1 MKGIILAGG
10 SGTRLF
16 PITKTVSKHL
26 LPVYDKPMIYY
37 PLSVLLLGGIHDILL
52 ISTKKDIPR
61 FKELLKDGSDWGI
74 NISYAIQERPNG
86 IGEAFLIGEDFI
98 KHDPVA
104 LILGDNIFFG
114 HGLTN
119 LIKQSIQITK
129 TEQNAVI
136 WAYTVKNPEHYG
148 VVELDKNGMPL
159 SIEEKPKRPKS
170 NWAVVGIYFYPP
182 DVIDKAKMLKP
193 SWRGEL
199 EITDINTMYL
209 KEKRLRVKLMG
220 RGYAWLDT
228 GTAENLLSASHFV
241 ETIEKRTGLK
251 IACLEEI
258 AYRAGFITK
267 EKLVNIARTM
277 EHSAYGKYLLKLLDE
292 L

>member
-267 EKLVNIARTM
+267 EKLANIARTM

>member
-98 KHDPVA
+98 KHDPVV

-267 EKLVNIARTM
+267 EKLANIARTM

>member
-98 KHDPVA
+98 KHDPVV

-182 DVIDKAKMLKP
+182 DVIDKAKTLKP

-267 EKLVNIARTM
+267 EKLANIARTM

>member
-209 KEKRLRVKLMG
+209 NEKRLRVKIMG